1 MVEGEDEPGDGAE
14 KDADKDAEKEALRE
28 EIRNL
33 SGRVAEL
40 EGALKQ
46 ATQPISDLM
55 GQLDSMRSM
64 AGNYF
69 RLLELYHRKGT
80 ISPEAVLPELKDPI
94 AVEIV
99 KVLFDQGG
107 LNVSE
112 VTDRLRERRGSAS
125 RTIVRQ
131 RLQQLLDDRIIVQE
145 DGPHGISLYSIAES
159 VTDKWYRLLGLRR

>member
-1 MVEGEDEPGDGAE
+1 MVEGEEDAG
-14 KDADKDAEKEALRE
+14 KDPEEAAEKEVLRE

-33 SGRVAEL
+33 SERVAEL
-40 EGALKQ
+40 EGALKR
-46 ATQPISDLM
+46 ATQPIGDLM

-94 AVEIV
+94 AVEII
-99 KVLFDQGG
+99 KVLFDQGD

-112 VTDRLRERRGSAS
+112 IADRLRERRGSAS

-131 RLQQLLDDRIIVQE
+131 RLQQLLDEGVVVQE
-145 DGPHGISLYSIAES
+145 DGPHGISLYRISES

>member
-1 MVEGEDEPGDGAE
+1 MVEGKEGAGKDPEGDR
-14 KDADKDAEKEALRE
+14 EKEVLKE

-33 SGRVAEL
+33 SERVAEL
-40 EGALKQ
+40 EDALKQ
-46 ATQPISDLM
+46 ATQPITDLM

-69 RLLELYHRKGT
+69 KLLELYHRKGT

-99 KVLFDQGG
+99 KVLFDQAG

-112 VTDRLRERRGSAS
+112 ITDRLRERRGSAS

-131 RLQQLLDDRIIVQE
+131 RLQQLLDDGVVVQE
-145 DGPHGISLYSIAES
+145 EGPHGVSLYGIAES